1 MQGSAPPRD
10 NSPVVYLTAKSA
22 LAVAAR
28 LGSVTTAA
36 SPTPRQ
42 MTVIY
47 NREDKIFRGVVTS
60 GALVSLIVL
69 GLIGLFLFLRG
80 AEIFRD
86 NGLMFITG
94 ANWTVGSE
102 DGIIPNDFSIGAM
115 LVGTIVVSFI
125 AVIVAFPLAVGGALY
140 LEFYAPRGIR
150 RILVT
155 LLDLAASIPSLI
167 FGLWGIQVFTSFG
180 ERWAVFINHWLDF
193 IPLFGVEYENFGRS
207 PFIAGCVLGSLI
219 VPITTSVARE
229 VYSRT
234 PRDLVDTCY
243 ALGGTKWGAIRSVVI
258 PYGKSGVIGGAMLG
272 LGRALGETVAVY
284 LLLNLVF
291 RYNFRILE
299 SEGGNVA
306 SLIATKFG
314 DATPYELK
322 ALVAAGFVLFLL
334 TLVVNMTATT
344 IVQRSTPRA

>member
-1 MQGSAPPRD
+1 
-10 NSPVVYLTAKSA
+10 
-22 LAVAAR
+22 
-28 LGSVTTAA
+28 VTTVE
-36 SPTPRQ
+36 TPAPRE

-47 NREDKIFRGVVTS
+47 NREDKIFRGVVTG
-60 GALVSLIVL
+60 GALTSLLVL
-69 GLIGLFLFLRG
+69 GAIGIFLFLRG
-80 AEIFRD
+80 VEIFRD
-86 NGLMFITG
+86 NGLRFITG
-94 ANWTVGSE
+94 TNWTVGSG
-102 DGIIPNDFSIGAM
+102 DGIIPDDFSIGAM
-115 LVGTIVVSFI
+115 LAGT
-125 AVIVAFPLAVGGALY
+125 VIVSLIALIIAFPLAIGGALY
-140 LEFYAPRGIR
+140 LEFYAPRSLR
-150 RILVT
+150 KPLVT
-155 LLDLAASIPSLI
+155 MLDLAASIPSLI

-180 ERWAVFINHWLDF
+180 ERWAILINNWLGF
-193 IPLFGVEYENFGRS
+193 IPIFDVQFENFGRS

-219 VPITTSVARE
+219 IPITTSVARE

-234 PRDLVDTCY
+234 PRDLIDTCY

-314 DATPYELK
+314 EATDYEIK

>member
-1 MQGSAPPRD
+1 VTVVDTPQPRE
-10 NSPVVYLTAKSA
+10 
-22 LAVAAR
+22 
-28 LGSVTTAA
+28 
-36 SPTPRQ
+36 

-47 NREDKIFRGVVTS
+47 NREDKIFRGIVTS
-60 GALVSLIVL
+60 GALTSLVVL

-80 AEIFRD
+80 AQIFND
-86 NGLMFITG
+86 NGLNFLTG
-94 ANWTVGSE
+94 TSWTVGSE
-102 DGIIPNDFSIGAM
+102 DGTIPDEFSIGAM
-115 LVGTIVVSFI
+115 LIGT
-125 AVIVAFPLAVGGALY
+125 VIVSLVAIVIAFPLAIGGALY
-140 LEFYAPRGIR
+140 LEFYAPQIVRKP
-150 RILVT
+150 LVT

-167 FGLWGIQVFTSFG
+167 FGLWGIEVFTTFG
-180 ERWAVFINHWLDF
+180 ERWAVFLNHRLGF
-193 IPLFGVEYENFGRS
+193 IPLFGVEFENFGRS
-207 PFIAGCVLGSLI
+207 PFIAGCVLASLI

-243 ALGGTKWGAIRSVVI
+243 ALGGSKWGAIRAVVI
-258 PYGKSGVIGGAMLG
+258 PYGRSGVIGGAMLG

-291 RYNFRILE
+291 SYEFRILE
-299 SEGGNVA
+299 SAGGNVA

>member
-1 MQGSAPPRD
+1 VTVVDTPQPRE
-10 NSPVVYLTAKSA
+10 
-22 LAVAAR
+22 
-28 LGSVTTAA
+28 
-36 SPTPRQ
+36 

-47 NREDKIFRGVVTS
+47 NREDKIFRGIVTS
-60 GALVSLIVL
+60 GALTSLVVL

-80 AEIFRD
+80 AQIFND
-86 NGLMFITG
+86 NGLNFLTG
-94 ANWTVGSE
+94 TSWTVGSE
-102 DGIIPNDFSIGAM
+102 DGTIPDDFSIGAM
-115 LVGTIVVSFI
+115 LIGT
-125 AVIVAFPLAVGGALY
+125 VIVSLVAIVIAFPLAIGGALY
-140 LEFYAPRGIR
+140 LEFYAPQFVRKP
-150 RILVT
+150 LVT

-167 FGLWGIQVFTSFG
+167 FGLWGIEVFTTFG
-180 ERWAVFINHWLDF
+180 ERWAVFLNHRLGF
-193 IPLFGVEYENFGRS
+193 IPLFGVEFENFGRS
-207 PFIAGCVLGSLI
+207 PFIAGCVLASLI

-243 ALGGTKWGAIRSVVI
+243 ALGGSKWGAIRAVVI
-258 PYGKSGVIGGAMLG
+258 PYGRSGVIGGAMLG

-291 RYNFRILE
+291 SYEFRILE
-299 SEGGNVA
+299 SAGGNVA

>member
-1 MQGSAPPRD
+1 MTTVETPAPRE
-10 NSPVVYLTAKSA
+10 
-22 LAVAAR
+22 
-28 LGSVTTAA
+28 
-36 SPTPRQ
+36 

-47 NREDKIFRGVVTS
+47 NREDKIFRGVVTG
-60 GALVSLIVL
+60 GALTSLLVL
-69 GLIGLFLFLRG
+69 GAIGIFLFLRG

-86 NGLMFITG
+86 NGLRFITG
-94 ANWTVGSE
+94 TNWTVGSG
-102 DGIIPNDFSIGAM
+102 DGIIPDDFSIGAM
-115 LVGTIVVSFI
+115 LAGT
-125 AVIVAFPLAVGGALY
+125 VIVSLIALIIAFPLAIGGALY
-140 LEFYAPRGIR
+140 LEFYAPRSLR
-150 RILVT
+150 KPLVT
-155 LLDLAASIPSLI
+155 MLDLAASIPSLI

-180 ERWAVFINHWLDF
+180 ERWAILINNWLGF
-193 IPLFGVEYENFGRS
+193 IPIFDVQFENFGRS

-219 VPITTSVARE
+219 IPITTSVARE

-234 PRDLVDTCY
+234 PRDLIDTCY

-299 SEGGNVA
+299 SQGGNVA

-314 DATPYELK
+314 EATDYEIK

>member
-1 MQGSAPPRD
+1 M
-10 NSPVVYLTAKSA
+10 TA
-22 LAVAAR
+22 
-28 LGSVTTAA
+28 TET
-36 SPTPRQ
+36 PTPRQ
-42 MTVIY
+42 LTVIY
-47 NREDKIFRGVVTS
+47 NREDKIFRGVVTA
-60 GALVSLIVL
+60 GALTSLVVL
-69 GLIGLFLFLRG
+69 GLIGLFLFMRG
-80 AEIFRD
+80 AQIFSDKGIR
-86 NGLMFITG
+86 FITG
-94 ANWTVGSE
+94 TNWTAGSG
-102 DGIIPNDFSIGAM
+102 DGVIPDDFSIGAM
-115 LVGTIVVSFI
+115 LVGTIVVSLIALVI
-125 AVIVAFPLAVGGALY
+125 AVPLAIGGALY
-140 LEFYAPRGIR
+140 LEFYAPRRVRGIL
-150 RILVT
+150 IT

-180 ERWAVFINHWLDF
+180 ERWAVLINDWLNF
-193 IPLFGVEYENFGRS
+193 IPIFDVEFDNFGRS

-219 VPITTSVARE
+219 IPITTSVARE

-243 ALGGTKWGAIRSVVI
+243 ALGGSKWGAIRAVVI

-314 DATPYELK
+314 EATEYELK

>member
-1 MQGSAPPRD
+1 
-10 NSPVVYLTAKSA
+10 
-22 LAVAAR
+22 
-28 LGSVTTAA
+28 
-36 SPTPRQ
+36 

-47 NREDKIFRGVVTS
+47 NREDKIFRGIVTS
-60 GALVSLIVL
+60 GALTSLVVL

-80 AEIFRD
+80 AQIFND
-86 NGLMFITG
+86 NGLNFLTG
-94 ANWTVGSE
+94 TSWTVGSE
-102 DGIIPNDFSIGAM
+102 DGTIPDEFSIGAM
-115 LVGTIVVSFI
+115 LIGT
-125 AVIVAFPLAVGGALY
+125 VIVSLVAIVIAFPLAIGGALY
-140 LEFYAPRGIR
+140 LEFYAPQIVRKP
-150 RILVT
+150 LVT

-167 FGLWGIQVFTSFG
+167 FGLWGIEVFTTFG
-180 ERWAVFINHWLDF
+180 ERWAVFLNHRLGF
-193 IPLFGVEYENFGRS
+193 IPLFGVEFENFGRS
-207 PFIAGCVLGSLI
+207 PFIAGCVLASLI

-243 ALGGTKWGAIRSVVI
+243 ALGGSKWGAIRAVVI
-258 PYGKSGVIGGAMLG
+258 PYGRSGVIGGAMLG

-291 RYNFRILE
+291 SYEFRILE
-299 SEGGNVA
+299 SAGGNVA

>member
-1 MQGSAPPRD
+1 M
-10 NSPVVYLTAKSA
+10 TA
-22 LAVAAR
+22 
-28 LGSVTTAA
+28 TET
-36 SPTPRQ
+36 PTPRQ
-42 MTVIY
+42 LTVIY
-47 NREDKIFRGVVTS
+47 NREDKIFRGVVTA
-60 GALVSLIVL
+60 GALTSLVVL
-69 GLIGLFLFLRG
+69 GLIGLFLFMRG
-80 AEIFRD
+80 AQIFSDKGIR
-86 NGLMFITG
+86 FITG
-94 ANWTVGSE
+94 TNWTAGSG
-102 DGIIPNDFSIGAM
+102 DGVIPDDFSIGAM
-115 LVGTIVVSFI
+115 LVGTIVVSLIALVI
-125 AVIVAFPLAVGGALY
+125 AVPLAIGGALY
-140 LEFYAPRGIR
+140 LEFYAPRRVRG
-150 RILVT
+150 ILVT

-167 FGLWGIQVFTSFG
+167 FGLWGIEIFTGFG
-180 ERWAVFINHWLDF
+180 ERWAVLINNWLNF
-193 IPLFGVEYENFGRS
+193 IPIFDVEFDNFGRS

-219 VPITTSVARE
+219 IPITTSVARE

-243 ALGGTKWGAIRSVVI
+243 ALGGSKWGAIRAVVI

-314 DATPYELK
+314 EATEYELK